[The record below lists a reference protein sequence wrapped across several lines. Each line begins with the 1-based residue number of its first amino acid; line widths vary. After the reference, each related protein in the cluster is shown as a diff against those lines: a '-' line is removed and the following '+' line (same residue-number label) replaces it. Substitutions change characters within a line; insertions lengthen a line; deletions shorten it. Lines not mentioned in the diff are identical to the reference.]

1 MASEV
6 AIGQSVIVNAELFQH
21 LMQAKTSNSKV
32 SVKIDIVRN
41 ERHNVGVLVLRE
53 ASDSSSRSLTTLQY
67 EPSMSD
73 SSSSCG
79 PELQLE
85 EGF

>member
-6 AIGQSVIVNAELFQH
+6 AIGQSVTLNAALYQQ
-21 LMQAKTSNSKV
+21 LMQARISNSKV

-41 ERHNVGVLVLRE
+41 ERHNIGVLVLRE
-53 ASDSSSRSLTTLQY
+53 ASHSSASGLTTLEY
-67 EPSMSD
+67 EPTASD

-79 PELQLE
+79 PELQY
-85 EGF
+85 